1 MKDTDKK
8 VGFLTGYED
17 RQELGK
23 KLQDYETIIG
33 MFSKALDELVHACEH
48 SYAYT
53 EYPRIESACAK
64 AKELLPFY
72 QSKED

>member
-1 MKDTDKK
+1 MKNATKSKK

-17 RQELGK
+17 RQELEK

-33 MFSKALDELVHACEH
+33 MFSKALDELVHACEDE
-48 SYAYT
+48 SDN
-53 EYPRIESACAK
+53 YPAMERACAK

-72 QSKED
+72 QPKED